1 MESFPP
7 ETATPIVSPCEN
19 IRNRRM
25 AASNLSLKTE
35 TSTGPFIV
43 SLDIGTSSVRTML
56 FDAKGKAVDGFGKQ
70 ISYEIE
76 TTSDG
81 GVEINPLL
89 LLDISQKCL
98 HEIRKQ
104 LKEKSVEAVA
114 VAGSG
119 FWHSF
124 LGLGEDGEPTTPVM
138 HLLDTRAQSH
148 ADWLKE
154 KLDQKKVQSRVG
166 CVFHPSYWPARLLW
180 LAENSPEVCQ
190 KTKEWVSFG
199 DYLYRKITGKSAEST
214 SMVSG
219 SGLWDQNRNDYDEE
233 LLSILPIRREQ
244 LAKPDEM
251 DQPVEFEGLKWFP
264 VIGDGA
270 ANNIGAGCITR
281 DRFAL
286 MVGTTG
292 AMRAVAEQPSIEIP
306 WGAWCYRIDR
316 RRFVIGG
323 VLSDGGK
330 VFEWMNKRLADLP
343 AGDDLEK
350 KLSAMT
356 PGAHGLTVLPL
367 FAGERS
373 PNWNGSARAAIT
385 GLSLHTEPIDIL
397 RASLEAVALRF
408 RLIFDILRDRVGE
421 PEEVL
426 ATGEALRHSP
436 AWTQMMADAL
446 GRPIL
451 SCLEEQ
457 TSSRGAALLALERL
471 GILSLSEST
480 AEIGKTFQPDP
491 EHREAYAEMLKD
503 QQTLYGKLYSS

>member
-1 MESFPP
+1 M
-7 ETATPIVSPCEN
+7 
-19 IRNRRM
+19 
-25 AASNLSLKTE
+25 
-35 TSTGPFIV
+35 
-43 SLDIGTSSVRTML
+43 RTML
-56 FDAKGKAVDGFGKQ
+56 FDAEGQQVEGFGKQ
-70 ISYEIE
+70 ISYEIT

-81 GVEINPLL
+81 GVEIDPQMLL
-89 LLDISQKCL
+89 QISQECL
-98 HEIRKQ
+98 TEIRKQ
-104 LKEKSVEAVA
+104 IHEKKVNAVA

-124 LGLGEDGEPTTPVM
+124 LGIGQDGEPTTPVM
-138 HLLDTRAQSH
+138 HLLDTRAQSY

-180 LAENSPEVCQ
+180 LAENRPEACQ
-190 KTKEWVSFG
+190 KTTEWISFG
-199 DYLYRKITGKSAEST
+199 DYLYRKVTGKRAEST

-219 SGLWDQNRNDYDEE
+219 SGLWDQNKNDYDDE
-233 LLSILPIRREQ
+233 LLSLLPIRREQ
-244 LAKPDEM
+244 LFNPDEM

-264 VIGDGA
+264 AIGDGA

-286 MVGTTG
+286 MIGTTG
-292 AMRAVAEQPSIEIP
+292 AMRTVAEQPSIEIP

-316 RRFVIGG
+316 NRFVVGG

-343 AGDDLEK
+343 EGNGLEE
-350 KLSAMT
+350 KLAAMT
-356 PGAHGLTVLPL
+356 PGAHGLVVLPL

-373 PNWNGSARAAIT
+373 PNWNGNARAAIT
-385 GLSLHTEPIDIL
+385 GLSLHTESIDIL

-408 RLIFDILRDRVGE
+408 RLIFEILRDRVGE
-421 PEEVL
+421 PKEIL

-471 GILSLSEST
+471 GILFLAQTT
-480 AEIGKTFQPDP
+480 AKIGKTFQTDAG
-491 EHREAYAEMLKD
+491 HRETYAAMLKD
-503 QQTLYGKLYSS
+503 QQALYGKLYSS

>member
-1 MESFPP
+1 
-7 ETATPIVSPCEN
+7 
-19 IRNRRM
+19 
-25 AASNLSLKTE
+25 
-35 TSTGPFIV
+35 
-43 SLDIGTSSVRTML
+43 ML
-56 FDAKGKAVDGFGKQ
+56 FDAQGNAVDEFGKQ
-70 ISYEIE
+70 ISYDIT

-81 GVEINPLL
+81 GVEIDPQLL
-89 LLDISQKCL
+89 LHLSVECL
-98 HEIRKQ
+98 GEIRKQ
-104 LKEKSVEAVA
+104 LKDRGIEAVA

-124 LGLGEDGEPTTPVM
+124 LGLDQNGEPTTPVM

-180 LAENSPEVCQ
+180 LAENRPDVCER
-190 KTKEWVSFG
+190 TTEWVSFG
-199 DYLYRKITGKSAEST
+199 DFLYRKITGKGAEST

-233 LLSILPIRREQ
+233 LLSVLPIRREQ
-244 LAKPDEM
+244 LAHPDSM
-251 DQPVEFEGLKWFP
+251 DQPVEFEGMQWFP

-330 VFEWMNKRLADLP
+330 VFEWMNKRLSDLP
-343 AGDDLEK
+343 SGDELEEKLAGMK
-350 KLSAMT
+350 

-373 PNWNGSARAAIT
+373 PNWNGNARAVIA

-421 PEEVL
+421 SREVL

-471 GILSLSEST
+471 DVMPLSSAS
-480 AEIGKTFQPDP
+480 AEIGKTFQPVPD
-491 EHREAYAEMLKD
+491 HREIYAEMLK
-503 QQTLYGKLYSS
+503 QQQILYGQIYSS